1 MKAPLRAI
9 VHGELW
15 EKNIL
20 FHKKRS
26 SEKDKRNGNVKRG
39 SGKRKVF
46 QNSHQKNSFQQPS
59 DNSEDDEDNDED
71 EVTRHLL
78 RSDEEDEPIDE
89 ALPYEVMLTDWKYSG
104 IGSPTDDLAMLLLS
118 SISGNK
124 RQKHTKDILKRYHSS
139 FVNKL
144 KSLYGVDVYKQFPD
158 YSYDVFLKNYELSLV
173 AAFLKVY
180 PINIFHCYEFMTKN
194 GYSKNSINL
203 ITCSSTF

>member
-1 MKAPLRAI
+1 MMPVFKDFSRFIRKVPGNVYNYKHWERLRPMAPGIVIRSSRRSVKAPLRAI

-71 EVTRHLL
+71 EVT
-78 RSDEEDEPIDE
+78 
-89 ALPYEVMLTDWKYSG
+89 
-104 IGSPTDDLAMLLLS
+104 
-118 SISGNK
+118 
-124 RQKHTKDILKRYHSS
+124 
-139 FVNKL
+139 
-144 KSLYGVDVYKQFPD
+144 
-158 YSYDVFLKNYELSLV
+158 
-173 AAFLKVY
+173 
-180 PINIFHCYEFMTKN
+180 
-194 GYSKNSINL
+194 
-203 ITCSSTF
+203 